1 MDRLTNEEVLHVA
14 RLARLELNNDEIEKY
29 AYQLKQILNEIDK
42 INDIELESD
51 EIMIAPWENDCITR
65 EDDPCG
71 ALELDDVLRN
81 APKKFDRFVEV
92 RGVFDE

>member
-14 RLARLELNNDEIEKY
+14 RLARLELDNDEIEKY
-29 AYQLKQILNEIDK
+29 AYQLKQIFNEIDK

-51 EIMIAPWENDCITR
+51 EIMIAPWDNDCVLR
-65 EDDPCG
+65 GDKAESG
-71 ALELDDVLRN
+71 LEIADVLRN

>member
-1 MDRLTNEEVLHVA
+1 VIV
-14 RLARLELNNDEIEKY
+14 
-29 AYQLKQILNEIDK
+29 IDK

-51 EIMIAPWENDCITR
+51 EIMIAPWDNDCVLR
-65 EDDPCG
+65 EDNPDDG
-71 ALELDDVLRN
+71 LSVDDVLRN

>member
-14 RLARLELNNDEIEKY
+14 TLSRLELNDDEIEKY
-29 AYQLKQILNEIDK
+29 AYQLKEILNEIDK

-51 EIMIAPWENDCITR
+51 EIMIAPWDNDCVLR
-65 EDDPCG
+65 DDKAESG
-71 ALELDDVLRN
+71 LEIDDVLRN